1 MRYFFCGATVQTG
14 SGLPLFNLSKSQT
27 VRYPHAIE
35 VLSIN
40 DQLVKEAAA
49 YIMHTRGLSGI
60 EPAVRAIER
69 FRTSALDN
77 TVTGIAETAFIVP
90 DNKILTNA
98 TYRG

>member
-1 MRYFFCGATVQTG
+1 
-14 SGLPLFNLSKSQT
+14 
-27 VRYPHAIE
+27 
-35 VLSIN
+35 
-40 DQLVKEAAA
+40 
-49 YIMHTRGLSGI
+49 MHTRGLSGI

-98 TYRG
+98 TYRDENLTTYARWDWKPRSATKRNDYTLITNLMH